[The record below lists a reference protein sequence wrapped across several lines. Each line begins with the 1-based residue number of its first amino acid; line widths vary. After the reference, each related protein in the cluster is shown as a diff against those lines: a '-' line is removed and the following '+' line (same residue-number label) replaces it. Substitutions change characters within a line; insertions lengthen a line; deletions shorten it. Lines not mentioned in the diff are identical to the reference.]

1 MSDCPR
7 PSRLFSAFF
16 LALAVGCF
24 GIVFTT
30 RLLAHDPFEMTANGR
45 LFPDKLVLNV
55 GMSRSSGYALI
66 EPGSSVGR
74 TFPPEAFPKLLA
86 AFQAHAS
93 DIMEIRDGDAPLE
106 LKKAA
111 VSLTQE
117 QDLEF
122 ILEYAAPQHTPLHFR
137 ASQVKKLGSGYAVTV
152 VVLSDKNEFLGSK
165 LLIDEDAT
173 FDLPLPAAYTGAA
186 TGSTDPS
193 SAASGK
199 SSPAPAASAKP
210 SFSFRSYLRLGI
222 EHILTGYDHLLF
234 LGALLVVCRSL
245 RGFLVIITCFTL
257 AHSLTLGLAALD
269 IVTLPSRVVEPLI
282 AASIVYVALENL
294 ARRGQEPKGR
304 GWLTFSFGLI
314 HGFGFAS
321 ALKDTGL
328 GRDLGSLIL
337 PLFTFNLGVE
347 MGQMLVA
354 AVCLPIW
361 WQLRK
366 IKAVERWGAIVVSA
380 VVGCAGLYWLLER
393 TVL

>member
-1 MSDCPR
+1 MSDCLRLPR
-7 PSRLFSAFF
+7 VLPWFF
-16 LALAVGCF
+16 LALVLVYFSLLGA
-24 GIVFTT
+24 T
-30 RLLAHDPFEMTANGR
+30 RLFAHDPFEMTANGR
-45 LFPDKLVLNV
+45 LFPDKLVLTV

-66 EPGSSVGR
+66 EPGSPVGR
-74 TFPPEAFPKLLA
+74 TFRPEAFPQLLDS
-86 AFQAHAS
+86 FIAHAPE
-93 DIMEIRDGDAPLE
+93 IMEVKDGDTPLE
-106 LKKAA
+106 LKNSSVA
-111 VSLTQE
+111 LTSE

-122 ILEYAAPQHTPLHFR
+122 VLEYAAPKHSPLHFR

-152 VVLSDKNEFLGSK
+152 VVLTDKNQFLGSK
-165 LLIDEDAT
+165 LLIDDDPV
-173 FDLPLPAAYTGAA
+173 FDLPLSGIAVGNTNA
-186 TGSTDPS
+186 S
-193 SAASGK
+193 SASSSSSASD
-199 SSPAPAASAKP
+199 APIAIKP

-269 IVTLPSRVVEPLI
+269 IVTLPSRIVEPLI
-282 AASIVYVALENL
+282 AASIVYVAVENL
-294 ARRGQEPKGR
+294 LRRGQEPKGR

-321 ALKDTGL
+321 ALKETGL
-328 GRDLGSLIL
+328 GRDLASLIL

-347 MGQMLVA
+347 MGQMFVA
-354 AVCLPIW
+354 AVCLPLW

-366 IKAVERWGAIVVSA
+366 IKAVERDGAMAVSVA
-380 VVGCAGLYWLLER
+380 VACAGLYWLLER